1 MSKASIKNTQQIA
14 TQGASFSANSQLE
27 KHTSAK
33 QDKRLVSEEDNLVV
47 SDSVAQV
54 GEVSAAASAAP
65 VLIDAP
71 FVLAQADTS
80 ASVSGSTATA
90 EPVATSTFSSV
101 LNSGWALGAAA
112 VGAVA
117 VAAHS
122 TPAGAAVATATNAVA
137 NGGIVAGPVLA
148 SNDLVVHLYA
158 ADGTTQI
165 GTATVNSTGQYTAEL
180 GNYTGVVIAKVS
192 STGAGADYLDEATGQ
207 EVDLGAHVLTAIGVA
222 SATGLTLS
230 INPLTTIA
238 AQIAGVGA
246 DGSVSGSITAA
257 DVQSANETVAAAFG
271 IQGSLIAPTTLT
283 AVIDV
288 HGVANAQADAYGKV
302 LAVLSGLDEIN
313 GGDLQAAI
321 QTFAADLTSNNGQLS
336 ATSKFSLV
344 VAAQDAQLVGVSSG
358 LASAIGSL
366 AQIEASDIQEVI
378 SSGRANFSDNEL
390 ASALSSV
397 LGTAEPIRLED
408 IDAVIASITAANS
421 ATDLQSLTQAAGRYI
436 AMSSGVGVNL
446 IEAEGG
452 VALYLQGL
460 GLAEGDSVSVSIQD
474 PNAVFDNG
482 VVELGNLVVAS
493 DGHTVV
499 LPDLSQWLWTFDTA
513 TETNGAPLS
522 LTVTHNGTSLIGTF
536 EVDMNAPSE
545 MTRNSLTVEPT
556 GYWSGYTNGSNGSII
571 LQEPQSGWIQGD
583 HWQYKIGSEGSW
595 VDGHDFVN
603 GQATLS
609 LSDGIYGTSTDN
621 KIYLRTYDDA
631 GNFTTAVASNTRF
644 TLDSVAPIS
653 LVNEDGSVTMNELGK
668 VVLIDDAILSPSN
681 SGALIS
687 ILDRAV
693 TSHQAAVTEFWSQD
707 VVDTSISMSLSGL
720 QYGSYHYYAV
730 DYAGNIAS
738 LQNGTSVTI
747 DSRAPVVNTDA
758 VITDKTVYLDQD
770 LTITIDSG
778 QIFTDPDNN
787 ALSYSVALL
796 DANGA
801 IVPIT
806 NDWLVLTKVDD
817 WTLTLTATASD
828 VAANMSAG
836 PLRVQLTATDS
847 AGLTEKSVSDEFTLT
862 YIPEIFNNPPALDW
876 TIGSWDVNVGAD
888 SSGNFQ
894 TYDLTAAYDPNNDPL
909 TYTAT
914 MNGNSLPSWLTLN
927 TNSYGTTYLMAT
939 PLTENGGQTY
949 QVTVTATDTHGAS
962 VSDTFD
968 LNVNSDTGVVFYPG
982 QSLTTFN
989 LALSNDT
996 LSGSAVLADGNTIDL
1011 STFQYFFGGS
1021 ALTDGAYVQLDNTN
1035 GSSIASGVAPS
1046 LALGNFN
1053 QVNVDVIS
1061 HTELSNLDA
1070 WRIFQPNNLAFQ
1082 DVSIHAY
1089 DDLIIDYMGTASF
1102 AETTLQFNQTGNV
1115 TLNYLDTT
1123 YAIHDSTGAYVSSP
1137 MLYLNAYDL
1146 HGNLNV
1152 GFAAAAAEVTGGI
1165 GDDTLA
1171 FLGGNRS
1178 DADPTAQIKL
1188 WGGAGMDTFTI
1199 GANAN
1204 NAHVTVMDYLASEDN
1219 HLDLS
1224 AVTDVNYAMRSTVD
1238 VAEAPTLGNVFSQG
1252 GGAAIDVLGVQNSLN
1267 FDIYVDVDH
1276 DGTYTSNDVVLTLQN
1291 FTLGSTSMD
1300 ALVTHIV

>member
-1 MSKASIKNTQQIA
+1 MSKASTKNTQLLA
-14 TQGASFSANSQLE
+14 PQGATSSAKSQLE
-27 KHTSAK
+27 KYMSVK
-33 QDKRLVSEEDNLVV
+33 QAKRLASEDDSLVV
-47 SDSVAQV
+47 SDSVVQV

-71 FVLAQADTS
+71 VVLAQANTT
-80 ASVSGSTATA
+80 ASVSGGTTTV
-90 EPVATSTFSSV
+90 EPVATSTFSSA

-117 VAAHS
+117 VAAHN
-122 TPAGAAVATATNAVA
+122 TPAGAAAATATNAVA
-137 NGGIVAGPVLA
+137 TGGIVAGPVLA

-165 GTATVNSTGQYTAEL
+165 GTATVNGTGQYTAEL

-192 STGAGADYLDEATGQ
+192 SSGAGADYLDEATGQ
-207 EVDLGAHVLTAIGVA
+207 AVDLGSHVLTAVGVA

-238 AQIAGVGA
+238 AQMAGVGA
-246 DGSVSGSITAA
+246 DGSVSGSITAT

-271 IQGSLIAPTTLT
+271 IQGSLIAPTALT

-288 HGVANAQADAYGKV
+288 HGVANSQADAYGKV

-321 QTFAADLTSNNGQLS
+321 HTFAADLTSNNGQLS

-344 VAAQDAQLVGVSSG
+344 VAAQDAQLIGVSSG
-358 LASAIGSL
+358 LASTISSL
-366 AQIEASDIQEVI
+366 AQIEANDIQEVI
-378 SSGRANFSDNEL
+378 SSGRTNFSDNEL

-397 LGTAEPIRLED
+397 LDTAEPIRIED
-408 IDAVIASITAANS
+408 IDAVIASITAANGV
-421 ATDLQSLTQAAGRYI
+421 TDLQSLTQAAGHYV

-446 IEAEGG
+446 IEARAG

-474 PNAVFDNG
+474 PNAINDHG
-482 VVELGNLVVAS
+482 VLELGNFSVGA

-499 LPDLSQWLWTFDTA
+499 LPDLWPLLWTGDTA
-513 TETNGAPLS
+513 TENNGAPLS
-522 LTVTHNGTSLIGTF
+522 LTVTHNGSSLSGTF
-536 EVDMNAPSE
+536 EVDMYAPSE
-545 MTRNSLTVEPT
+545 MGRWSLNAEPT
-556 GYWSGYTNGSNGSII
+556 GYWSGYTNGSNSSIVI
-571 LQEPQSGWIQGD
+571 QEPRGWIQGD

-603 GQATLS
+603 NQATLS
-609 LSDGIYGTSTDN
+609 LSDGVYGTSTDN

-631 GNFTTAVASNTRF
+631 GNFTAAVASNAQF
-644 TLDSVAPIS
+644 TLDSAAPTAI
-653 LVNEDGSVTMNELGK
+653 VNEDGSVTMNELGK

-687 ILDRAV
+687 VLDGAV
-693 TSHQAAVTEFWSQD
+693 TSHQAAVAEFWSQE
-707 VVDTSISMSLSGL
+707 VVDTSMSMPLSGL

-730 DYAGNIAS
+730 DYAGNVAS
-738 LQNGTSVTI
+738 LQSGTSVTI
-747 DSRAPVVNTDA
+747 DSRAPVVNTNA
-758 VITDKTVYLDQD
+758 VIADKTIYLDQN
-770 LTITIDSG
+770 LNITIDSG
-778 QIFTDPDNN
+778 QIFHDPDNN
-787 ALSYSVALL
+787 ALNYSVALL
-796 DANGA
+796 DANGV
-801 IVPIT
+801 IVPIA
-806 NDWLVLTKVDD
+806 NDWLMLTKVDD

-836 PLRVQLTATDS
+836 PLRVQITATDS

-862 YIPEIFNNPPALDW
+862 YVPEVFNNPPALDW

-888 SSGNFQ
+888 SNGNFQ
-894 TYDLTAAYDPNNDPL
+894 TYDLTSAYDLDNDPL

-914 MNGNSLPSWLTLN
+914 MNGDPLPAWLTLN
-927 TNSYGTTYLMAT
+927 TNSYGTKYLMAT

-968 LNVNSDTGVVFYPG
+968 LNVNSDTGSVFYPG
-982 QSLTTFN
+982 QSLTAFN
-989 LALSNDT
+989 LALSNDA
-996 LSGSAVLADGNTIDL
+996 LSGSAVLADGSTIDL
-1011 STFQYFFGGS
+1011 STSQYFFGGS
-1021 ALTDGAYVQLDNTN
+1021 ALTDAANVQLDNTN
-1035 GSSIASGVAPS
+1035 GSSIASGGAPS

-1053 QVNVDVIS
+1053 QVNIDVIS
-1061 HTELSNLDA
+1061 HTELNNLET
-1070 WRIFQPNNLAFQ
+1070 WRISQPNNLPSQ
-1082 DVSIHAY
+1082 DVNIHAY
-1089 DDLIIDYMGTASF
+1089 GDLIVDYMSTASF
-1102 AETTLQFNQTGNV
+1102 ADTTLLFNQTGNV
-1115 TLNYLDTT
+1115 TLNCLDAT

-1137 MLYLNAYDL
+1137 MLNLFAQNL
-1146 HGNLNV
+1146 VGNLNV
-1152 GFAAAAAEVTGGI
+1152 GFYAAAAEVTGG
-1165 GDDTLA
+1165 GGNDTLA
-1171 FLGGNRS
+1171 FFGGNRN

-1188 WGGAGMDTFTI
+1188 WGGSGADTFKI
-1199 GANAN
+1199 AGAH
-1204 NAHVTVMDYLASEDN
+1204 NAHVTVMDYLSSEDN
-1219 HLDLS
+1219 LLDLS
-1224 AVTDVNYAMRSTVD
+1224 AVTNNNYAMRSTVD
-1238 VAEAPTLGNVFSQG
+1238 VAEAPTLDSVFNQG
-1252 GGAAIDVLGVQNSLN
+1252 GGAAIDVLGVQNGAN

-1276 DGTYTSNDVVLTLQN
+1276 DDRFTSNDVVVTLQN
-1291 FTLGSTSMD
+1291 FTLGSASMD